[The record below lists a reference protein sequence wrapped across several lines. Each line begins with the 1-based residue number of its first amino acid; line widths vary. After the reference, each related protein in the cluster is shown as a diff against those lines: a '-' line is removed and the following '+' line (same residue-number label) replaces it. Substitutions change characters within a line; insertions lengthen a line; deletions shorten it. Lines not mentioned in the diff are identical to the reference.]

1 MYVSCNR
8 TLIECASFYNYYAEM
23 NSAVVPAVSVITVVL
38 VVVFIIIFVVLLVII
53 R

>member
-1 MYVSCNR
+1 MHENINLMCQ
-8 TLIECASFYNYYAEM
+8 YYAGM
-23 NSAVVPAVSVITVVL
+23 NSVVVPAVAVITVVL